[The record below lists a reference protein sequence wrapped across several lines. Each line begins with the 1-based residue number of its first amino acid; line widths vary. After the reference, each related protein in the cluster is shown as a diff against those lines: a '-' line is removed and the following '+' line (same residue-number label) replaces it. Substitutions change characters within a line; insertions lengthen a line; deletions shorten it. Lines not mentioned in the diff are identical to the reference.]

1 MRIKFLD
8 LKSQYLKYKKEIDS
22 AIFSTINKSIFIGGE
37 VKTIFE
43 KKFSKYIN
51 SKYCLG
57 VANGTDAIE
66 ISLECLNLPKNSEVI
81 VPSNSFISTSEAVT
95 RSGLKVVFCDISP
108 DNYTIDTK
116 KILKLIN
123 KRTSAII
130 AVHLYGHPCN
140 MDNLLKIKKKYNL
153 KLIEDCAQAHGA
165 FYKKKHVGT
174 FGDISTFSFYPGKN
188 LGAYGDAGVIVTN
201 NKKLYLKSKML
212 ANHGRIN
219 KFDNKFEGRNSR
231 LDTIQASIL
240 LIKLKYLEDLVKKR
254 NLNAN
259 IYKRNLNKNK
269 LITLPINSSNIRHA
283 YHLFVIRVNNRK
295 KLITEF
301 EKNNIE
307 YGIHYPKALFKLSA
321 YKHIKQN
328 TKNFTAGKIDDKII
342 SIPIHEFLKKEH
354 IIKVCTIINSY
365 NN

>member
-1 MRIKFLD
+1 MNIKFLD
-8 LKSQYLKYKKEIDS
+8 LKSQYLKYKKEIDRS
-22 AIFSTINKSIFIGGE
+22 IFSIINKSTFIGGE
-37 VKTIFE
+37 IKTKFE
-43 KKFSKYIN
+43 KKFSQYVN

-66 ISLECLNLPKNSEVI
+66 ISLESLNLKKNSEVI

-95 RSGLKVVFCDISP
+95 RIGLKVVFCDISP
-108 DNYTIDTK
+108 DNYTIDTN
-116 KILKLIN
+116 KILNLIN

-165 FYKKKHVGT
+165 LYKKKHVGT
-174 FGDISTFSFYPGKN
+174 FGDIGTFSFYPGKN
-188 LGAYGDAGVIVTN
+188 LGAYGDAGAIVTN
-201 NKKLYLKSKML
+201 NKKLFLKSKMI

-254 NLNAN
+254 NINSE
-259 IYKRNLNKNK
+259 IYKKNLINNKM
-269 LITLPINSSNIRHA
+269 LILPKNSKKVRHA
-283 YHLFVIRVNNRK
+283 YHLFVIRIKNRN
-295 KLITEF
+295 KLIKEF
-301 EKNNIE
+301 KKNKVQ
-307 YGIHYPKALFKLSA
+307 YGIHYPKALYKLSA

-328 TKNFTAGKIDDKII
+328 TKNFVAGKIDNKIL
-342 SIPIHEFLKKEH
+342 SLPIHEYLSEFEILKICK
-354 IIKVCTIINSY
+354 IINSLY
-365 NN
+365 N